1 MAVCDVLLLLG
12 SQREGQSRQGY
23 AVRHVLAPP
32 ESLLAAHDRS
42 WRRWAKIGVLVL
54 AGGKET
60 DL

>member
-1 MAVCDVLLLLG
+1 MAAREFLLLLG

-32 ESLLAAHDRS
+32 QSLVADHDRS
-42 WRRWAKIGVLVL
+42 RRWAKIGIL
-54 AGGKET
+54 AVASGAET